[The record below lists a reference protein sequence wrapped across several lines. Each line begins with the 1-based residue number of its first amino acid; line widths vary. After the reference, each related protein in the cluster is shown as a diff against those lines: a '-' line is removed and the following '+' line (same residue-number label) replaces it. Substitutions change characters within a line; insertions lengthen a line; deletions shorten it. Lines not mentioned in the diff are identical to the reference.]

1 MAELKN
7 LTAWVL
13 SLCILLGLTA
23 CGGQTEEP
31 AAASDTSGSDVSQP
45 VEEESQSSAAA
56 EKNTQTAQET
66 GQENILIAYFS
77 WADNTVVE
85 DEEAA
90 VQSALAHYE
99 SIGDRENYSDVDA
112 VASAS
117 VVAPGNTAKIAQ
129 WIQEYVGGDIFPI
142 IAMEP
147 YPDNYDECLDRAAD
161 EKAENSRPLLAE
173 YLDNI
178 SDYDVIFLGFP
189 NWWST
194 APRAVFSFIEEYD
207 FSGKTIV
214 PFCAHG
220 TGGIAASVRD
230 ITATLPDS
238 VRVLD
243 ALGVYR
249 ADIGNAESAV
259 QEWLAELGFEKK
271 EDASQMEKVERK
283 LKMTVDGQE
292 IAITLYD
299 TPAAN
304 ALYEMLPLEL
314 SFEDFNGVE
323 KISYLPQELPTE
335 GEPDGC
341 DPDAGDFCLY
351 APWGN
356 LSVFYQDFRYSDS
369 LILLGHIDS
378 GMELLSGQSGD
389 FSATLEVAE

>member
-1 MAELKN
+1 MAELKK

-31 AAASDTSGSDVSQP
+31 AATSDTSGSGVSQP
-45 VEEESQSSAAA
+45 AEEESQSSAAA
-56 EKNTQTAQET
+56 EENTQTAQEA
-66 GQENILIAYFS
+66 GQEHILIAYFS

-90 VQSALAHYE
+90 VQSALSHYE
-99 SIGDRENYSDVDA
+99 SIGDSANYSGVDA

-117 VVAPGNTAKIAQ
+117 VVAPGNTAQMAQ
-129 WIQEYVGGDIFPI
+129 WIQEYVGGEMFPI
-142 IAMEP
+142 VVTET
-147 YPDNYDECLDRAAD
+147 YPDNYDKCMERAAD
-161 EKAENSRPLLAE
+161 EKAQNARPELANH
-173 YLDNI
+173 LDNI
-178 SDYDVIFLGFP
+178 GDYDVIFLGFP
-189 NWWST
+189 NWWSS
-194 APRAVFSFIEEYD
+194 APMAIFSFIEEYD
-207 FSGKTIV
+207 LSGKTIV

-230 ITATLPDS
+230 ITAALPDS
-238 VRVLD
+238 VTVLD

-271 EDASQMEKVERK
+271 EEESRMENEERK

-292 IAITLYD
+292 ISITLYD
-299 TPAAN
+299 TPATN

-314 SFEDFNGVE
+314 TFEDFNGVE

-341 DPDAGDFCLY
+341 DPDVGDFCLY

-389 FSATLEVAE
+389 FPATLEVAE